1 MGELNGVRGLV
12 PSNFL
17 TEAPGQNQGQPPQGS
32 RRPGGQSQGP
42 GARGPPPPPREP
54 PPAGHRRGKG
64 KHAIRYHSYTSNP
77 PYSANYQG
85 MNSSSSQNDI
95 GINCMFCTER
105 KLCWFSILY
114 IVTAYSG
121 YYMKKFIKNTNFF
134 YCIYLIIFCNEC
146 MFPQTNFLNEILPF
160 NFAVMSIIKAIIA
173 INDKSVLALYV
184 MATISLWQQN
194 FPPYVLILFQR
205 SQSPRVF

>member
-85 MNSSSSQNDI
+85 MNSSSSQDDI
-95 GINCMFCTER
+95 GINYVFCTER
-105 KLCWFSILY
+105 KLCWSSIFH
-114 IVTAYSG
+114 IVMAYSD
-121 YYMKKFIKNTNFF
+121 YYIKKFIKSTNFF
-134 YCIYLIIFCNEC
+134 YRIYLIILCNEF
-146 MFPQTNFLNEILPF
+146 MFSQIHFLNEIVSL
-160 NFAVMSIIKAIIA
+160 NFDVMSTTKAIIA
-173 INDKSVLALYV
+173 FNNKSVFASHV
-184 MATISLWQQN
+184 IAM
-194 FPPYVLILFQR
+194 ILL
-205 SQSPRVF
+205 